1 MVCSHFTGVVVL
13 ISIEFDEYII
23 ESDFISYLCF
33 DRINS
38 HSIHGW
44 PNFTFIPF
52 NHLSTNLSYL
62 ELVNNL
68 YKIFSTSISDITC

>member
-23 ESDFISYLCF
+23 ESDFISYPCF

-38 HSIHGW
+38 HAIHGL
-44 PNFTFIPF
+44 PNFTFILF
-52 NHLSTNLSYL
+52 NHLSTNLLYL
-62 ELVNNL
+62 ELVNSL
-68 YKIFSTSISDITC
+68 YKISSTSISDLTR

>member
-1 MVCSHFTGVVVL
+1 MVCSHFTEVVVL
-13 ISIEFDEYII
+13 ISIEFGEYII
-23 ESDFISYLCF
+23 ESDFISNPCF

-38 HSIHGW
+38 HAIHGL
-44 PNFTFIPF
+44 PNFTFILF

-68 YKIFSTSISDITC
+68 YKISSTSISDLTR